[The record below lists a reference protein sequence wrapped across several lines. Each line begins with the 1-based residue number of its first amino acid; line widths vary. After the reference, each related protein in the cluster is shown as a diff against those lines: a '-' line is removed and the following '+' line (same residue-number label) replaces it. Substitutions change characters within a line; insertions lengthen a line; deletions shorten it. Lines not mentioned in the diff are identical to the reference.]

1 MRHEGPLPQDM
12 QTRKAARV
20 TVTRLFDLVYVFNT
34 RDYSCSVLERGLAL
48 LLTLFRLWLLA
59 RLTPS
64 PHGTSM
70 AFSVSRPDAGSRA
83 SGWVKSRVR
92 ATVRSLDLLS

>member
-1 MRHEGPLPQDM
+1 M

-59 RLTPS
+59 RLTAITTRHEYGFLGKQAGCGLPRFWLGEKPS
-64 PHGTSM
+64 
-70 AFSVSRPDAGSRA
+70 SRYR
-83 SGWVKSRVR
+83 
-92 ATVRSLDLLS
+92 T

>member
-1 MRHEGPLPQDM
+1 M

-48 LLTLFRLWLLA
+48 LFTLFRLWLLA

-83 SGWVKSRVR
+83 
-92 ATVRSLDLLS
+92 LLVG